1 MESVG
6 NFLAVIQF
14 MSRSARF
21 EAKTVSIIQRRN
33 RSIKEDEMLES
44 PEQTAER
51 EEMDDPKQPR
61 GAS

>member
-1 MESVG
+1 M
-6 NFLAVIQF
+6 AVIQF

-21 EAKTVSIIQRRN
+21 EAKTVSIIQGRN